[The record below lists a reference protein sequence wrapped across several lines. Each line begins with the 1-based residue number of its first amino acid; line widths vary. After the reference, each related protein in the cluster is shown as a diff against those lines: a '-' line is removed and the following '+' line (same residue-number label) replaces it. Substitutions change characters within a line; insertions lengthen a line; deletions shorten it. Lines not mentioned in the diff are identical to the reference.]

1 LTVRRHGIAVRPTSS
16 VFLTFGGFT
25 MLFLPGALRFVM
37 FARFVA
43 FSTIVC
49 GIATASAQQPADVG
63 SSSKVRLEARDDGYQ
78 ATTDIYSAKVDGHA
92 VLTSLVIGGV
102 EFIAPPAATKDQD
115 GTESPAPGLFA
126 CPTGQWWHRHA
137 PPKLLPLRATT
148 VAAEGSGWKL
158 AYTFL
163 PDAIELEFEGVP
175 TGGRGFTSGYP
186 SDDLSISLAHDL
198 DRACDPENQG
208 ELGWPAKPKHEPG
221 NYVILAKNGAGLIA
235 EKAARIQAVKDKN
248 RILTAPHRLDLLVFN
263 TMEKRPG
270 PVKHRLRMFNK
281 PTLAHSVTLE
291 IQSPNRGHLFSNVE
305 EVVFPVKVNALYGR
319 EFTGTVSFQGA
330 PYVWKKP
337 ELTAEAPVALSRAA
351 PTATVSLK
359 IRPPKPGHYTGL
371 ISITEAGKPAYS
383 QRVGFMFQPERI
395 PPVEAPADFDEFW
408 DDTLR
413 ELEKIPLDLT
423 LEERKDL
430 ESDRGRVFKVKYRSW
445 GGRWAWAW
453 LYEPKAEKKVAAQ
466 VMLPAVSVYQPPPP
480 RTADGPL
487 RIMVAIHGGDLK
499 DYPAKPDFDYM
510 RTGITDRET
519 YMMRYGYCCLVRCFD
534 IMKQHAKCNG
544 EIEVSG
550 GSQGAGLSLVL
561 TGLRNAKSAQGI
573 AVALCRIDWTVLGY
587 AEWGPRAPEG
597 SDPKQVAEVVRY
609 YDPACFAHRIRTP
622 LQLATGLFD
631 FCAPAEGI
639 FTAINALPKETPCK
653 IFIDPY
659 GGHFSLDLTGFG
671 AGIGLVEVPRWQGT
685 AAENKLGP

>member
-1 LTVRRHGIAVRPTSS
+1 MLLFRSRLRLASFAHMIIGLSVVVAGANGSRSS
-16 VFLTFGGFT
+16 VAAAAPAGG
-25 MLFLPGALRFVM
+25 VE
-37 FARFVA
+37 
-43 FSTIVC
+43 
-49 GIATASAQQPADVG
+49 VG
-63 SSSKVRLEARDDGYQ
+63 KTGQSYYAKS
-78 ATTDIYSAKVDGHA
+78 DIYTAWVDAQG
-92 VLTSLVIGGV
+92 VLTSLKIGGA
-102 EFIAPPAATKDQD
+102 EFIAPPAETQD
-115 GTESPAPGLFA
+115 LDKTESPAPGLFA

-137 PPKLLPLRATT
+137 PPKVVTLQGTT
-148 VAAEGSGWKL
+148 VAAEGAGWKL
-158 AYTFL
+158 SYTFL
-163 PDAIELEFEGVP
+163 PDAIDLEFEGVP
-175 TGGRGFTSGYP
+175 IGGRGFTSGYP
-186 SDDLSISLAHDL
+186 SDDLAISLAHDL
-198 DRACDPENQG
+198 ERACDPENQG

-235 EKAARIQAVKDKN
+235 EKAARIQAVIDKN
-248 RILTAPHRLDLLVFN
+248 RILTPPHRLDLLVFN
-263 TMEKRPG
+263 TMEKRTG
-270 PVKHRLRMFNK
+270 PVKHRLRMFEK
-281 PTLAHSVTLE
+281 PALAHSVTME
-291 IQSPNRGHLFSNVE
+291 IQSPNKGHLFSNVD
-305 EVVFPVKVNALYGR
+305 EVVFPVKINAIYGR
-319 EFTGTVSFQGA
+319 EFTGTVSFDGA
-330 PYVWKKP
+330 PYVWKQPK
-337 ELTAEAPVALSRAA
+337 LAAEAPVALTKAA
-351 PTATVSLK
+351 PSATVSLK

-371 ISITEAGKPAYS
+371 ISVKEAGKPAYS

-395 PPVEAPADFDEFW
+395 PPVEAPADFDKFW

-453 LYEPKAEKKVAAQ
+453 LYEPKADKKTAAQ

-480 RTADGPL
+480 RTADGAL

-561 TGLRNAKSAQGI
+561 AGLRNAKSAQGV

-671 AGIGLVEVPRWQGT
+671 AGIGLVEVPRWKGT